1 MTTTELA
8 PTHLDA
14 LSAFF
19 AGLPDGDLTFI
30 KEDFEPA
37 VLRSWTEPGREGRR
51 WVDLDDDGRILG
63 FVALLPL
70 RGWSSHVG
78 ELRLVVDPVAR
89 GQGVGR
95 RLAQLAL
102 HESVG
107 MGLGKIV
114 VEVIAAQQGTI
125 AMFNRLGFTA
135 EAMLEDHIRDRHGEL
150 QDIVLLSHRVDEAW
164 SAMAITGVDDVLV

>member
-114 VEVIAAQQGTI
+114 VEVIATQQGTI